1 MKNIEI
7 LILTAVVIICFVSF
21 FISTFREFED
31 LSKKNDY
38 LSKKSGI
45 ISRFL
50 AYLESLVSE

>member
-1 MKNIEI
+1 MKNLEI
-7 LILTAVVIICFVSF
+7 LILTAVVIICFISF

-31 LSKKNDY
+31 LSKKNNY
-38 LSKKSGI
+38 LSKKRGI